1 MPQWLEGNFNDL
13 DGHEIEQ
20 TLEEWLIELKR
31 L

>member
-1 MPQWLEGNFNDL
+1 MPVWL
-13 DGHEIEQ
+13 DGKFDELDGSDIEA